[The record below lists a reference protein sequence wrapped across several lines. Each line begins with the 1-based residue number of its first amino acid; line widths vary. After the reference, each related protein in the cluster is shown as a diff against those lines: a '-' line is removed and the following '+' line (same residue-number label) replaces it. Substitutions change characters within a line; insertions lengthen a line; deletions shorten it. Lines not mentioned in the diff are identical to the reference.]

1 MKRAKIGLF
10 WALSLSWGVLLTLPG
25 LLLGMLLFWC
35 GRKPMWHCGLLCFPL
50 LHMSGGFSL
59 GPVLFLSQ
67 RTGRVLWR
75 HEAGHSIQ
83 NCLLGPLMPVVIA
96 LPSAVR
102 YLYREYCLRAR
113 RGYMLSDYEDI
124 WFERWAS
131 ELGERL

>member
-1 MKRAKIGLF
+1 
-10 WALSLSWGVLLTLPG
+10 
-25 LLLGMLLFWC
+25 
-35 GRKPMWHCGLLCFPL
+35 
-50 LHMSGGFSL
+50 
-59 GPVLFLSQ
+59 
-67 RTGRVLWR
+67 
-75 HEAGHSIQ
+75 
-83 NCLLGPLMPVVIA
+83 MPVVIA